1 MLTLLGKSGPLITTW
16 EYSALANTFVLLDYD
31 NSGVADRGVFIL
43 AT

>member
-1 MLTLLGKSGPLITTW
+1 MLTQLGKSGPLITW